1 MNGWNIAKTYIIDVE
16 SAKTEETI
24 QQKLI
29 EMGWTPPLDSVT
41 RVEVIENGGR
51 SLTRW
56 LRNKESMYISMQDNN
71 KTMKIFI
78 EEDK

>member
-1 MNGWNIAKTYIIDVE
+1 MNGWNIAKVVSDVE
-16 SAKTEETI
+16 AAKTEAAI

-29 EMGWTPPLDSVT
+29 EMGWTPPLNDVT

-56 LRNKESMYISMQDNN
+56 LGNKESMYISMQDDN

-78 EEDK
+78 GDK

>member
-1 MNGWNIAKTYIIDVE
+1 MNEWDITKVIIDIEAAKTDAII
-16 SAKTEETI
+16 K
-24 QQKLI
+24 QRLI
-29 EMGWTPPLDSVT
+29 EMGWIPPIDSVT

-71 KTMKIFI
+71 RTMKIFI

>member
-1 MNGWNIAKTYIIDVE
+1 MNGWNIAKVVIDVE
-16 SAKTEETI
+16 AAKTEEAI

-29 EMGWTPPLDSVT
+29 EMGWIPPLDDVT

-56 LRNKESMYISMQDNN
+56 LRNKESMYISMQDDN